1 MANEPEAE
9 PEPLAP
15 PIPKPQP
22 VPAGAWPPMPDAIEP
37 KR

>member
-1 MANEPEAE
+1 MADEPEAA

-22 VPAGAWPPMPDAIEP
+22 VPAGEWPPMPDAIEP